1 MEPDEAGFS
10 AVADDA
16 AALKDVLDELERR
29 SRSFGSALTGA
40 LASATR
46 GGKGLEDVLRSAGL
60 RLTEI
65 ALSAG
70 LKPLEGLL
78 GSAISGLAGSL
89 DGAAGFADGGV
100 PGRVTP
106 FAAGGVVSAPTYF
119 PMDGQTGLMGE
130 AGSEAIM
137 PLKRGA
143 DGALGVAATGGGA
156 ATIVFNVTSP
166 DAQSFRKSEGQIAAM
181 LTRTVGRGRRGM

>member
-1 MEPDEAGFS
+1 MTDEMGFS
-10 AVADDA
+10 DAADDA
-16 AALKDVLDELERR
+16 EALKDVLDDLERR

-78 GSAISGLAGSL
+78 GSALSGLAGSFT
-89 DGAAGFADGGV
+89 GATAFAEGGV
-100 PGRVTP
+100 AGRVTP
-106 FAAGGVVSAPTYF
+106 FASGGIVSAPTYF
-119 PMDGQTGLMGE
+119 PMDGEMGLMGE
-130 AGSEAIM
+130 AGSEAIL

-143 DGALGVAATGGGA
+143 DGALGVAASGGA
-156 ATIVFNVTSP
+156 APVNVVFNVTAS

-181 LTRTVGRGRRGM
+181 LTRTVGRGRRGV

>member
-1 MEPDEAGFS
+1 MTDEMGFS
-10 AVADDA
+10 DAADDA
-16 AALKDVLDELERR
+16 EALKDVLDDLERR

-78 GSAISGLAGSL
+78 GSALSGLAGAL
-89 DGAAGFADGGV
+89 
-100 PGRVTP
+100 PGRRLLP
-106 FAAGGVVSAPTYF
+106 MAGYGQGDAFRRRAA
-119 PMDGQTGLMGE
+119 
-130 AGSEAIM
+130 
-137 PLKRGA
+137 
-143 DGALGVAATGGGA
+143 
-156 ATIVFNVTSP
+156 
-166 DAQSFRKSEGQIAAM
+166 SFR
-181 LTRTVGRGRRGM
+181 RRPISRWTERWD